1 MDDALLLLLL
11 LLLRRGQ
18 FNGVVTVPRYDNVLS
33 AWEVVDT
40 SFWDSTMW
48 ALEDSRVAATAV
60 EAAARVVEAGG
71 IVCKDTFMSTRVMHG
86 NVASCL
92 SVLPVGKL

>member
-1 MDDALLLLLL
+1 MDDALLL

-60 EAAARVVEAGG
+60 EAAMKKVAAEVDFGFRRASFLQ
-71 IVCKDTFMSTRVMHG
+71 TFFNQIDSFLR
-86 NVASCL
+86 
-92 SVLPVGKL
+92 

>member
-1 MDDALLLLLL
+1 
-11 LLLRRGQ
+11 
-18 FNGVVTVPRYDNVLS
+18 
-33 AWEVVDT
+33 
-40 SFWDSTMW
+40 MW
-48 ALEDSRVAATAV
+48 ALEDSRVAAMAV

-92 SVLPVGKL
+92 SVLPVGKV